1 MLYSKPF
8 RVSALLF
15 GHYNGRM
22 ADDLIAQLVALLVD
36 RDDGAALLPVRG
48 GDLLH
53 GVHEVGVKGLVQRFD
68 LGDVQV
74 LQRFGGFVQ
83 RHHDAFLVV
92 LIGTHGVGG
101 HVQRVQNAQ
110 NLGDSVGNAIIEL
123 LVSLA
128 LAALAVVIVFALLM
142 GILSRYRKCPSDK
155 ILVIYGK
162 VGSDKNGQARS
173 AKCVHGGA
181 AFIMPIIQSYQFMD
195 LTPISINVDLK
206 NALSKQNIRVDV
218 PSRFT
223 VGISTEPGIMQNAA
237 ERLLGLRMNEIQ
249 ELAKD
254 IIFGQLRL
262 VVATMEIEEIN
273 NDRDKFLVAVSN
285 NVEIELKKIGLRLI
299 NVNVTDINDESGY
312 IEALGKEAAAK
323 AINDAKKSVAEKD
336 RDGEIGQ
343 ANAQRDQR
351 IQVAAANALA
361 IKGENESKIEV
372 AQSEAL
378 RREKEAESMR
388 LATAAEA
395 VQAAKAKEEAY
406 IAQQQAEQTR
416 AALETATQQADI
428 IVKAKI
434 AKEQAEI
441 EAEAKA
447 EVARRT
453 AKGEADALFAK
464 MEAQARGAQEILV
477 KQADGMRELVNAA
490 GGNADSAIKLILANN
505 MEELMKIQVEAI
517 KNIKIDKVTVWDG
530 GSKGENGKTATADFI
545 SGIMKAVPPMGEMFN
560 QAGMELP
567 KFLGEKIDD
576 PKTCLLYTSPS
587 PRD

>member
-1 MLYSKPF
+1 MQPEI
-8 RVSALLF
+8 
-15 GHYNGRM
+15 
-22 ADDLIAQLVALLVD
+22 LIAICV
-36 RDDGAALLPVRG
+36 
-48 GDLLH
+48 
-53 GVHEVGVKGLVQRFD
+53 
-68 LGDVQV
+68 
-74 LQRFGGFVQ
+74 
-83 RHHDAFLVV
+83 
-92 LIGTHGVGG
+92 
-101 HVQRVQNAQ
+101 
-110 NLGDSVGNAIIEL
+110 
-123 LVSLA
+123 
-128 LAALAVVIVFALLM
+128 AVVIVFALLM

-195 LTPISINVDLK
+195 LTPISIN
-206 NALSKQNIRVDV
+206 V

-312 IEALGKEAAAK
+312 IEALGKETAAK

-416 AALETATQQADI
+416 AALETATQQADV

-576 PKTCLLYTSPS
+576 PKTLDS
-587 PRD
+587 

>member
-1 MLYSKPF
+1 MQPEI
-8 RVSALLF
+8 
-15 GHYNGRM
+15 
-22 ADDLIAQLVALLVD
+22 LIAICV
-36 RDDGAALLPVRG
+36 
-48 GDLLH
+48 
-53 GVHEVGVKGLVQRFD
+53 
-68 LGDVQV
+68 
-74 LQRFGGFVQ
+74 
-83 RHHDAFLVV
+83 
-92 LIGTHGVGG
+92 
-101 HVQRVQNAQ
+101 
-110 NLGDSVGNAIIEL
+110 
-123 LVSLA
+123 
-128 LAALAVVIVFALLM
+128 AVVIVFALLM

-343 ANAQRDQR
+343 ANAQRDRR

-416 AALETATQQADI
+416 AALETATQQADV

-576 PKTCLLYTSPS
+576 PKTLDS
-587 PRD
+587 